1 TEWLPYGE
9 SNNWEQS
16 MTTYSGEG
24 IMVDDEVPSLN
35 TQLSLIDYELGMKHL
50 LQHTW
55 TVWHWENDRSK
66 AWSDMLSDV
75 TSFNTVE
82 DFFRSVKVDILG
94 ILIYLIPLFA
104 SVYYFIKPPS
114 DLKIFNDYMVFK
126 QGIRPMWEDDF
137 NKEGGRWIMLLDK
150 ASKAFSDKLWHD
162 LLLCIIG
169 ECFEYSDQICGVVI
183 NVRNKANK
191 LSLWTKNARN
201 GTAVMAIGN
210 QLKQFL
216 NLGEMEIQYQGHK
229 DAMVQHGPNV
239 SALYRI

>member
-1 TEWLPYGE
+1 MVYTGYKHYMRQQADETEWLYGE
-9 SNNWEQS
+9 SNTWEQNLAAY
-16 MTTYSGEG
+16 TGEG
-24 IMVDDEVPSLN
+24 IIPDEEPQLGSSLN

-55 TVWHWENDRSK
+55 TVWHWENDRTKS
-66 AWSDMLSDV
+66 WSDMLSDV

-82 DFFRSVKVDILG
+82 DFF
-94 ILIYLIPLFA
+94 

-201 GTAVMAIGN
+201 SVAVMAIGN

-216 NLGEMEIQYQGHK
+216 HLGEMEIQYQGHK

-239 SALYRI
+239 SALYRL

>member
-1 TEWLPYGE
+1 WLPYGE
-9 SNNWEQS
+9 PSAWDQS
-16 MTTYSGEG
+16 VTAYSGDG
-24 IMVDDEVPSLN
+24 MMTDEEPYLGPSLN

-55 TVWHWENDRSK
+55 TVWHWENDRTKS
-66 AWSDMLSDV
+66 WSDMLSDV

-82 DFFRSVKVDILG
+82 DFF
-94 ILIYLIPLFA
+94 

-216 NLGEMEIQYQGHK
+216 HLGEMEIQYQGHK

-239 SALYRI
+239 SALYRL